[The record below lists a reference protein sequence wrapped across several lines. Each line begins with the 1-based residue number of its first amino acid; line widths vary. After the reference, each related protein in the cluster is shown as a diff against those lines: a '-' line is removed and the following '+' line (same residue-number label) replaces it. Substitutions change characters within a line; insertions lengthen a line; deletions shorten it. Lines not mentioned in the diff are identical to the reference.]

1 MGLVVELCCV
11 DARLKDGDEEG
22 SAVLCGLY
30 LYVHVGVN
38 Q

>member
-30 LYVHVGVN
+30 VHAGVN